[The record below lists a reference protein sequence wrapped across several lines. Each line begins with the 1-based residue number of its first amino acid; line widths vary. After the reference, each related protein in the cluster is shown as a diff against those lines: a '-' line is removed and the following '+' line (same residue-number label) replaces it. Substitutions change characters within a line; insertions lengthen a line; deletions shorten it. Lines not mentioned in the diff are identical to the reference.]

1 MKLPIFYENSRVPCW
16 LEKVSP
22 IEPYAVSFGIWVWCK
37 GTLSE
42 TLRTHETIHYLSF
55 WLLLLVLCKGD
66 GAEAYRRN
74 PFELEAYDKQ
84 GDKEYP
90 LTRSP
95 YAWTGYVRQAFSRR
109 T

>member
-42 TLRTHETIHYLSF
+42 TLRTHETIHYRQQLYMLFVFQWAAYLSF

-66 GAEAYRRN
+66 GAEA
-74 PFELEAYDKQ
+74 
-84 GDKEYP
+84 
-90 LTRSP
+90 
-95 YAWTGYVRQAFSRR
+95 
-109 T
+109 